1 MIVGYDIFPPKKR
14 VKKGKSNKRDIEN
27 LKKDAQKK
35 KKIHRESNEKG
46 STITVR
52 QASDLI

>member
-35 KKIHRESNEKG
+35 KRSTEKA
-46 STITVR
+46 TKK
-52 QASDLI
+52 DLRSRYARLRI